1 MPYVNKSQQFRTAWL
16 TGVQTPA
23 PPRMPLNLLAISLL
37 LLLSAC
43 STQSPQK
50 PGAATEVARPPPAPL
65 EVWPAP
71 REIPVTKSQGLPPA
85 AMTLQPPKPVRN
97 LDALRRQAA
106 ERLVAANPER
116 TYIGRVPDIL
126 LAIPVLEVELYS
138 DGSVRRIEV
147 LRHPRQA
154 RDTTQLAMD
163 AVHRAAPFGDVSR
176 MPKPWKFTETFLFDD
191 DRRFK
196 PRSLD

>member
-1 MPYVNKSQQFRTAWL
+1 MPSTA
-16 TGVQTPA
+16 PA
-23 PPRMPLNLLAISLL
+23 
-37 LLLSAC
+37 
-43 STQSPQK
+43 
-50 PGAATEVARPPPAPL
+50 
-65 EVWPAP
+65 
-71 REIPVTKSQGLPPA
+71 
-85 AMTLQPPKPVRN
+85 LQPPKPVHS

-106 ERLVAANPER
+106 ERLVAANPGL
-116 TYIGRVPDIL
+116 TYMGRVPDVL
-126 LAIPVLEVELYS
+126 LAIPVLEVELYR

-154 RDTTQLAMD
+154 KDTTQLAMD

-176 MPKPWKFTETFLFDD
+176 MPRPWKFTETFLFDD